1 MVERKEGK
9 ERERKGWFPRFTNVL
24 CRRSLAADYPLSVD
38 TGQKNGEP
46 RDGGKKKGE
55 PGKRLLKNY
64 FPRRRFLA
72 DFLPLSPDIIG
83 WADFHLPPDHVR
95 SHSC

>member
-1 MVERKEGK
+1 MVEKKEGK

-46 RDGGKKKGE
+46 RDGGKKKKGGAWQE
-55 PGKRLLKNY
+55 AFEKLFSASTVSRG
-64 FPRRRFLA
+64 FPTPIPRHNWM
-72 DFLPLSPDIIG
+72 G
-83 WADFHLPPDHVR
+83 
-95 SHSC
+95 

>member
-1 MVERKEGK
+1 MVERKEGRER

-46 RDGGKKKGE
+46 RDGGKKRKKK
-55 PGKRLLKNY
+55 KRGAWQEAFEKLFSASTVSRG
-64 FPRRRFLA
+64 FPTPIPRHNWM
-72 DFLPLSPDIIG
+72 G
-83 WADFHLPPDHVR
+83 
-95 SHSC
+95 

>member
-46 RDGGKKKGE
+46 RDGGKKKGGAWQE
-55 PGKRLLKNY
+55 AFEKLFSASTVSRG
-64 FPRRRFLA
+64 FPTPIPRHNWM
-72 DFLPLSPDIIG
+72 G
-83 WADFHLPPDHVR
+83 
-95 SHSC
+95 